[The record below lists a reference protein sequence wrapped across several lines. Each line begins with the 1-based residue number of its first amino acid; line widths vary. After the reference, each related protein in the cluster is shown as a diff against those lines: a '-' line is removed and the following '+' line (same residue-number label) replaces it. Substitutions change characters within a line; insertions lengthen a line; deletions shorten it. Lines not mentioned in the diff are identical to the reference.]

1 MCALLRPASY
11 LLVTSRLVPSRPWPP
26 HRVADGGKEKKK
38 REDALPFSSGT
49 CVVGITVFE
58 VGSWPFSVVRWFQ
71 PAQPPFPEVPKRG
84 KKDPLLPV
92 DRCPTNP

>member
-11 LLVTSRLVPSRPWPP
+11 FLGTTRLVPSRPWPP
-26 HRVADGGKEKKK
+26 HRVADGEREKKGK
-38 REDALPFSSGT
+38 MHCPFSSGM
-49 CVVGITVFE
+49 CVVGITFFE

-71 PAQPPFPEVPKRG
+71 SAQPPFPEVPKRG

-92 DRCPTNP
+92 NRCPTNP